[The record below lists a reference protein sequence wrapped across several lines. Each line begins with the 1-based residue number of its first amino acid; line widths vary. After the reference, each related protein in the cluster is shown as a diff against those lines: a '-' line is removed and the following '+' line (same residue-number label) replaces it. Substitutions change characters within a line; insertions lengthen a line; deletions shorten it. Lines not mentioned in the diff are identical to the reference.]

1 MDDPVDEE
9 TLAGALRCDL
19 DQVRT
24 GLAELAAGYDAR
36 SAGITLRR
44 VGEGWRLYTREEHAA
59 VVERY
64 LVDGQRSR
72 LTQAALE
79 TLAVIAYRQP
89 VTRARV
95 AAIRGVGVDGVMRTL
110 ISRGLVSEVGSDPDS
125 GGGLYAT
132 TPLFL
137 ERLGLTSPGRSP
149 GARPAAA
156 RDVVGPGRAPRQL
169 RRGAGA
175 RRRGGDRSRGVGD
188 WGAMSAANPNDEN
201 TTASG
206 DGWSEDMELA
216 PVHPGDRAPETD
228 GDREGERLQKVLA
241 RAGVGS
247 RRVSEDMIEAGRIS
261 VNGAVVQVQGMRVDP
276 TRDKIAVDGVRVEI
290 RDDRVTYAMNK
301 PPGVITAM
309 SDDRNRPT
317 VGDMVGDLAP
327 GLVHVGRLDQD
338 TEGLLLLTTDGEL
351 AHRLAHPSYGVR
363 KTYLAQV
370 SGSVPR
376 DLHKRLRGG
385 VDLDDGPVKVDS
397 FRVVD
402 THAGQSVVEV
412 VLHEGR
418 KHIVRRLLAEVGLPV
433 SRLTRTA
440 VGPIELRA
448 MRSGTIRK
456 LSRQELGTLSE
467 LVGL

>member
-1 MDDPVDEE
+1 
-9 TLAGALRCDL
+9 
-19 DQVRT
+19 
-24 GLAELAAGYDAR
+24 
-36 SAGITLRR
+36 
-44 VGEGWRLYTREEHAA
+44 
-59 VVERY
+59 
-64 LVDGQRSR
+64 
-72 LTQAALE
+72 
-79 TLAVIAYRQP
+79 
-89 VTRARV
+89 
-95 AAIRGVGVDGVMRTL
+95 
-110 ISRGLVSEVGSDPDS
+110 
-125 GGGLYAT
+125 
-132 TPLFL
+132 
-137 ERLGLTSPGRSP
+137 
-149 GARPAAA
+149 
-156 RDVVGPGRAPRQL
+156 
-169 RRGAGA
+169 
-175 RRRGGDRSRGVGD
+175 
-188 WGAMSAANPNDEN
+188 MSAATPNDETPN
-201 TTASG
+201 DDVPVSAG
-206 DGWSEDMELA
+206 EGWSEDMELA
-216 PVHPGDRAPETD
+216 PVHPGDRAPEND
-228 GDREGERLQKVLA
+228 GDDREGERLQKVLA

-247 RRVSEDMIEAGRIS
+247 RRVSEDMIDAGRIS
-261 VNGAVVQVQGMRVDP
+261 VNGAVVTVQGMRVDP

-301 PPGVITAM
+301 PPGVLTAM

-376 DLHKRLRGG
+376 DLAKKLRGG
-385 VDLDDGPVKVDS
+385 IELDDGPVKVDS

-418 KHIVRRLLAEVGLPV
+418 KHIVRRLLAAVELPV

>member
-1 MDDPVDEE
+1 
-9 TLAGALRCDL
+9 
-19 DQVRT
+19 
-24 GLAELAAGYDAR
+24 
-36 SAGITLRR
+36 
-44 VGEGWRLYTREEHAA
+44 
-59 VVERY
+59 
-64 LVDGQRSR
+64 
-72 LTQAALE
+72 
-79 TLAVIAYRQP
+79 
-89 VTRARV
+89 
-95 AAIRGVGVDGVMRTL
+95 
-110 ISRGLVSEVGSDPDS
+110 
-125 GGGLYAT
+125 
-132 TPLFL
+132 
-137 ERLGLTSPGRSP
+137 
-149 GARPAAA
+149 
-156 RDVVGPGRAPRQL
+156 
-169 RRGAGA
+169 
-175 RRRGGDRSRGVGD
+175 
-188 WGAMSAANPNDEN
+188 MSTANPNDES

-216 PVHPGDRAPETD
+216 PVHPGDREPAGSD
-228 GDREGERLQKVLA
+228 GDRQGERLQKVLA

-338 TEGLLLLTTDGEL
+338 TEGLLLLTTAGEL

-418 KHIVRRLLAEVGLPV
+418 KHIVRRLLDAVGYPVEQLVRTAIGEVTLGNQRPGKVRPLTVTEIGQLYRAVGL
-433 SRLTRTA
+433 
-440 VGPIELRA
+440 
-448 MRSGTIRK
+448 
-456 LSRQELGTLSE
+456 
-467 LVGL
+467 